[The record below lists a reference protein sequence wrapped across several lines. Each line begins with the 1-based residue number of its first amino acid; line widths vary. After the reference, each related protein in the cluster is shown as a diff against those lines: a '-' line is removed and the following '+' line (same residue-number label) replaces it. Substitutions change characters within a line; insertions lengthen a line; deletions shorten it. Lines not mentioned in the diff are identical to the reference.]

1 MSDNSLKLNNL
12 QDILIDEV
20 IHRIKS
26 GNATPSDLNAARQML
41 KDNNISATVTNDNP
55 MNELVKV
62 LPFKDPDVDKVL
74 RAYNE

>member
-1 MSDNSLKLNNL
+1 MSDKSSKLNNL
-12 QDILIDEV
+12 QDILIDEF

-62 LPFKDPDVDKVL
+62 LPFKDPNVDKVL
-74 RAYNE
+74 KAYNE

>member
-1 MSDNSLKLNNL
+1 MSDKSLKLNNL
-12 QDILIDEV
+12 QDILIDEF

-55 MNELVKV
+55 MNDLVKI
-62 LPFKDPDVDKVL
+62 LPFRDETDQVKK
-74 RAYNE
+74 AYNE

>member
-1 MSDNSLKLNNL
+1 MSDKSLKLNNL
-12 QDILIDEV
+12 QDILIDEF
-20 IHRIKS
+20 ISRINS

-62 LPFKDPDVDKVL
+62 LSL
-74 RAYNE
+74 IHI

>member
-1 MSDNSLKLNNL
+1 MSDKSLKLNNL
-12 QDILIDEV
+12 QDILIDEF

-26 GNATPSDLNAARQML
+26 GSATPSDLNAARQLL

-62 LPFKDPDVDKVL
+62 LPFKDPDVDKVI